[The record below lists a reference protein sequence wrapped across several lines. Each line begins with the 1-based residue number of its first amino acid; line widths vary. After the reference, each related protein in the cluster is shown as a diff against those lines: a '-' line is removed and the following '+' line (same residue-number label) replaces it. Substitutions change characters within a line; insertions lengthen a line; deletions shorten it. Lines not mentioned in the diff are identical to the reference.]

1 VKTVED
7 LERAIR
13 ELSPGQ
19 LAEFRRWFA
28 DYDSAIWDDQI
39 AQDAASG
46 RLDSMIEEARRD
58 DREGRTRPL

>member
-1 VKTVED
+1 MKTVED

-13 ELSPGQ
+13 ELSPGE

-28 DYDSAIWDDQI
+28 EYDAAAWDDQI
-39 AQDAASG
+39 AEDAASG
-46 RLDSMIEEARRD
+46 RLDSVIEEARRD